1 MMLDR
6 FIAKA
11 HAIHST
17 VPLNAGDDI
26 NDFLTSNTHP
36 TEQITLM
43 RGEAA
48 LRLVRVND
56 KIQIER
62 RGFFRVDK
70 VFTDGGSLDLFLIP
84 DGKKRSMSK
93 MASTTSKISRR

>member
-1 MMLDR
+1 MHTHTHIRIPYL
-6 FIAKA
+6 FGA
-11 HAIHST
+11 
-17 VPLNAGDDI
+17 LNADDDI
-26 NDFLTSNTHP
+26 NDFLTSNKQP
-36 TEQITLM
+36 TEQITSM

-48 LRLVRVND
+48 LRLLRVND

-70 VFTDGGSLDLFLIP
+70 AFKDGGALNLFLIP

-93 MASTTSKISRR
+93 MASTTSKIMRR

>member
-1 MMLDR
+1 MQKHLCS
-6 FIAKA
+6 A
-11 HAIHST
+11 

-26 NDFLTSNTHP
+26 NDFLTSNKHP
-36 TEQITLM
+36 TEQVSAL

-48 LRLVRVND
+48 LRLLKVND

-70 VFTDGGSLDLFLIP
+70 AYRDGGALDLFLIP

-93 MASTTSKISRR
+93 MASTTAKISHR